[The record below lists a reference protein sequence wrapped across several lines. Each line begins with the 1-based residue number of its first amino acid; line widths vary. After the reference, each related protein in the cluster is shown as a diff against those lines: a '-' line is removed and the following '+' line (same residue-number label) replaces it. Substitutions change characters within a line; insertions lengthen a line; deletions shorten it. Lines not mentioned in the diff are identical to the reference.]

1 MSRADLYEEDG
12 STDRELC
19 PRCGDAF
26 LAEHADRSHCG
37 RCGYTEW
44 E

>member
-1 MSRADLYEEDG
+1 MARYDLYDEEG
-12 STDRELC
+12 KTDHEQC

-26 LAEHADRSHCG
+26 LAAHDDRSHCG

-44 E
+44 A

>member
-1 MSRADLYEEDG
+1 VSRHELYADGE
-12 STDRELC
+12 SQREQC

-26 LAEHADRSHCG
+26 LADHEDRQHCG

-44 E
+44 T

>member
-1 MSRADLYEEDG
+1 MPRGDYYDEDG
-12 STDRELC
+12 EATKDQC

-26 LAEHADRSHCG
+26 LADHGDRQHCG

>member
-1 MSRADLYEEDG
+1 MPRHELYNDDG
-12 STDRELC
+12 TTENEKC

-26 LAEHADRSHCG
+26 LADHGDRQHCG
-37 RCGYTEW
+37 RCDYTEW

>member
-1 MSRADLYEEDG
+1 MPRHEFYGDDG
-12 STDRELC
+12 TTDREQC
-19 PRCGDAF
+19 PRCGDTF
-26 LAEHADRSHCG
+26 LADHGDRQHCG